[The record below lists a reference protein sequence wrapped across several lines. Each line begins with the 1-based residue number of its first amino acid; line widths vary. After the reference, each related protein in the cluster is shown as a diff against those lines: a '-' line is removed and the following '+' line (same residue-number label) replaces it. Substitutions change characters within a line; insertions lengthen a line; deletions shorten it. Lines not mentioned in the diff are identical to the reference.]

1 MNTQGGITL
10 PKIWKNIYKFGVKIG
25 EKLLGGVSQDEALAA
40 LGEPTVTK
48 GMPEI
53 LRKAAAET
61 CVLLKNDG
69 VLPYTKDSIVSVFGR
84 NQIDWFFTG
93 YGSGGD
99 VKIPYG
105 RNLIDGL
112 KECEIKYNAELADIY
127 SKWSAENP
135 IDHGV
140 WGMWPRF
147 YPDMTLTAD
156 IVKNAA
162 EKGSDA
168 IFIIGRS
175 SGEDRENA
183 LEKGGYYITD
193 EEKANLSL
201 ITEYFDKVTVILNI
215 GSVIDMSVFE
225 NFGDKIGAIL
235 IAWQGGMESGTGIAD
250 ILCGNVTP
258 CGKLPDTIAKDYA
271 KAKAFGNFGKKTYN
285 EYAEDIYVGYRG
297 FETDDPTNVV
307 YPFGYGLSYTTF
319 DIEYDD
325 AKVLEDSVEFSVT
338 VTNTGAVCGKESVQI
353 FLSKPKGVLGN
364 PDKELVGF
372 AKTKNLKPNEKQTL
386 NIAVPKYYF
395 TSYDDSGVTGLPYS
409 YVLQEGEY
417 KIYIGTNVRDTKKV
431 WSRYEEKTVC
441 YEKLKQVSAATTDF
455 DRKKVLDSGV
465 TFEKAPKRT
474 YDLKK
479 IILKNLPQPIPMT
492 GDKGLKL
499 SDVKSGKCTLDE
511 FTAQLDLNELEAISR
526 GAYKMDSPLGTKGN
540 AGAMGGVT
548 ESLREKGVPP
558 VITTDGPSGIRLLHY
573 CSLIPIGTA
582 FASSFDTALIEEVY
596 GVLSGE
602 MKEKGSDILLAPG
615 MNIHRNPLCGRNF
628 EYYSEDPVLTGKMG
642 AAAVR
647 GIQKNGGSATPKHFA
662 CNNQETNRTYN
673 DSRLSER
680 ALREIYLRGFEIC
693 VKEGKPNCIM
703 TSYNKINGV
712 WGHYN
717 YELCQRVLRDEWGF
731 EGTVMTDWWMR
742 KSKSPEFPKM
752 RDNAYRVRSSVDVLM
767 PGGDRVGKEK
777 PDGTL
782 LKTLG
787 KPEGITTGEMQRTA
801 KRVLRLAMKYIN

>member
-1 MNTQGGITL
+1 M
-10 PKIWKNIYKFGVKIG
+10 PKIWEKIYTFGAKIG
-25 EKLLGGVSQDEALAA
+25 EKLISGVSQEEAQKA

-69 VLPYTKDSIVSVFGR
+69 ILPYSEDRTVSVFGR

-105 RNLIDGL
+105 KNLIDGL
-112 KECEIKYNAELADIY
+112 KECEIKYNTELADIY
-127 SKWSAENP
+127 SKWSAENT

-147 YPDMTLTAD
+147 YPDMVLTAD

-162 EKGSDA
+162 EKSSDA

-175 SGEDRENA
+175 SGEDRENV
-183 LEKGGYYITD
+183 LEKGSYYITD
-193 EEKANLSL
+193 EEKTNLSL
-201 ITEYFDKVTVILNI
+201 ITEYFDKVTVLLNI

-225 NFGDKIGAIL
+225 EMGDKIGAIL
-235 IAWQGGMESGTGIAD
+235 IVWQGGMESGTGVAD

-258 CGKLPDTIAKDYA
+258 CGKLPDTIAKDYT
-271 KAKAFGNFGKKTYN
+271 KAKAFSNFGKKAYN
-285 EYAEDIYVGYRG
+285 EYSEDIYVGYRG
-297 FETDDPTNVV
+297 FETDDPKNVV

-325 AKVLEDSVEFSVT
+325 AKVSETEVEFAVT
-338 VTNTGAVCGKESVQI
+338 VTNTGDACGKESVQVY
-353 FLSKPKGVLGN
+353 LSKPKGVLGN

-372 AKTKNLKPNEKQTL
+372 AKTKSLNPNEKQTL
-386 NIAVPKYYF
+386 KISVPKYYF
-395 TSYDDSGVTGLPYS
+395 TSYDDSGITGFPYS

-417 KIYIGTNVRDTKKV
+417 KVYIGTNVRDNKKV

-465 TFEKAPKRT
+465 SFEKAPKRN

-479 IILKNLPQPIPMT
+479 IILENLPQPIPMT

-511 FTAQLDLNELEAISR
+511 FTAQLSLTELEAISR
-526 GAYKMDSPLGTKGN
+526 GAYKMDSPLGARGN

-548 ESLREKGVPP
+548 ESLREKGVPA
-558 VITTDGPSGIRLLHY
+558 VITTDGPSGIRLLYY

-582 FASSFDTALIEEVY
+582 FASSFDTELIEEVY
-596 GVLSGE
+596 CVLSGE

-647 GIQKNGGSATPKHFA
+647 GIQKSGGSATPKHFA
-662 CNNQETNRTYN
+662 CNNQETNRTHN
-673 DSRLSER
+673 DSRVSER

-717 YELCQRVLRDEWGF
+717 YELCERILRDEWGF
-731 EGTVMTDWWMR
+731 DGTVMTDWWMR

-752 RDNAYRVRSSVDVLM
+752 CDNAYRVRSSVDVLM
-767 PGGDRVGKEK
+767 PGGERVGKEK

-787 KPEGITTGEMQRTA
+787 KAEGITTGEMQRTA
-801 KRVLRLAMKYIN
+801 KRVLTLAMKYI

>member
-1 MNTQGGITL
+1 MKTEVIFL
-10 PKIWKNIYKFGVKIG
+10 PKIWEKIYTFGAKIG
-25 EKLLGGVSQDEALAA
+25 EKLTNGVSQEEALDV

-53 LRKAAAET
+53 LRRAAAET

-69 VLPYTKDSIVSVFGR
+69 ILPYSGDSTVSVFGR

-105 RNLIDGL
+105 KNLIDGL
-112 KECEIKYNAELADIY
+112 KECGIKYNTQLSDIY
-127 SKWSAENP
+127 SKWSAENT

-147 YPDMTLTAD
+147 YPDMALTD
-156 IVKNAA
+156 EIVKNAA
-162 EKGSDA
+162 EKSSDA

-175 SGEDRENA
+175 SGEDRENV
-183 LEKGGYYITD
+183 LEKGSYYITD
-193 EEKANLSL
+193 EEKQNLTL
-201 ITEYFDKVTVILNI
+201 ITQYFDRVTVLLNI
-215 GSVIDMSVFE
+215 GSVIDMTVFE
-225 NFGDKIGAIL
+225 ELDDKIGAIL
-235 IAWQGGMESGTGIAD
+235 IVWQGGMESGTGVAD
-250 ILCGNVTP
+250 VLCGNVTP
-258 CGKLPDTIAKDYA
+258 CGKLPDTIAKDYNT
-271 KAKAFGNFGKKTYN
+271 AKAFGNFGKKAYN
-285 EYAEDIYVGYRG
+285 EYEEDIYVGYRG
-297 FETDDPTNVV
+297 FEADDPTNVV
-307 YPFGYGLSYTTF
+307 YPFGFGLSYTTF
-319 DIEYDD
+319 DIQYED
-325 AKVLEDSVEFSVT
+325 AQILEDSVKFTVT
-338 VTNTGAVCGKESVQI
+338 VTNTGDRCGKESVQVY
-353 FLSKPKGVLGN
+353 LSKPKGVLGN

-372 AKTKNLKPNEKQTL
+372 AKTKNLNPDEKQTL
-386 NIAVPKYYF
+386 TIDVPKYYF
-395 TSYDDSGVTGLPYS
+395 TSYDDNGATGFPYS

-417 KIYIGTNVRDTKKV
+417 KIYIGTNIRTTQKV
-431 WSRYEEKTVC
+431 WSRFEEKTVC
-441 YEKLKQVSAATTDF
+441 FEKLKQVSAATVDF
-455 DRKKVLDSGV
+455 NRKKVLDSGV
-465 TFEKAPKRT
+465 SFEKAPKRT
-474 YDLKK
+474 YDLKR
-479 IILKNLPQPIPMT
+479 IILDSLPEPIPMT

-511 FTAQLDLNELEAISR
+511 FTAQLDLTELEAISR
-526 GAYKMDSPLGTKGN
+526 GAYKMDSPLGAKGN
-540 AGAMGGVT
+540 AGAIGGVT
-548 ESLREKGVPP
+548 ESLREKGIPAL
-558 VITTDGPSGIRLLHY
+558 ITTDGPSGIRLLYY
-573 CSLIPIGTA
+573 CSLIPVGTA

-596 GVLSGE
+596 SALSAE

-647 GIQKNGGSATPKHFA
+647 GIQKCGGSATPKHFA
-662 CNNQETNRTYN
+662 CNNQETNRTHN

-693 VKEGKPNCIM
+693 VKEGSPNCIM

-717 YELCQRVLRDEWGF
+717 YELCQRVLREEWGF
-731 EGTVMTDWWMR
+731 DGMVMTDWWMR
-742 KSKSPEFPKM
+742 KAKSPEFPKM

-767 PGGDRVGKEK
+767 PGGDRLGKEE

-787 KPEGITTGEMQRTA
+787 KSEGITTGEMQRTA
-801 KRVLRLAMKYIN
+801 KRVLELCLKYI

>member
-1 MNTQGGITL
+1 MS
-10 PKIWKNIYKFGVKIG
+10 KIWDKIYTFGAKIG
-25 EKLLGGVSQDEALAA
+25 EKLINDVSQEEALEVF
-40 LGEPTVTK
+40 GEPTVTE

-53 LRKAAAET
+53 LRRAAAET

-69 VLPYTKDSIVSVFGR
+69 VLPYSGDSIVSVFGR

-105 RNLIDGL
+105 KNLIDGL
-112 KECEIKYNAELADIY
+112 KECEIKYNTELADTY
-127 SKWSAENP
+127 AKWSAENT

-147 YPDMTLTAD
+147 YPDMALTPE
-156 IVKNAA
+156 IVKAAA
-162 EKGSDA
+162 EKSSDA

-175 SGEDRENA
+175 SGEDRENV
-183 LEKGGYYITD
+183 LEKGSYYITD
-193 EEKANLSL
+193 EEKQNLTL
-201 ITEYFDKVTVILNI
+201 ITEYFDKVTVLLNI

-225 NFGDKIGAIL
+225 EMDDKIGAIL
-235 IAWQGGMESGTGIAD
+235 IVWQGGMESGTGVAD

-258 CGKLPDTIAKDYA
+258 CGKLPDTIAKDYNT
-271 KAKAFGNFGKKTYN
+271 AKAFSNFGKKAYN
-285 EYAEDIYVGYRG
+285 EYTEDIYVGYRG

-307 YPFGYGLSYTTF
+307 YPFGFGLSYTKF
-319 DIEYDD
+319 KIEYED
-325 AKVLEDSVEFSVT
+325 AEILEDSVKFTVS
-338 VTNTGAVCGKESVQI
+338 VTNTGNVCGKESVQVY
-353 FLSKPKGVLGN
+353 LSKPKGVLGN

-372 AKTKNLKPNEKQTL
+372 AKTKTLNPDEKQTL
-386 NIAVPKYYF
+386 TIDVPKYYF
-395 TSYDDSGVTGLPYS
+395 TSYDDNGATGFPYS
-409 YVLQEGEY
+409 YVLQAGKY
-417 KIYIGTNVRDTKKV
+417 NIYIGTNVRDTQKV
-431 WSRYEEKTVC
+431 WSRFEEKTVC
-441 YEKLKQVSAATTDF
+441 FEKLRQVSAATVDF
-455 DRKKVLDSGV
+455 NRKKILDSGV
-465 TFEKAPKRT
+465 SYEKAPKRT

-479 IILKNLPQPIPMT
+479 IILDSLPQPIPMT
-492 GDKGLKL
+492 GDRGLKL

-511 FTAQLDLNELEAISR
+511 FTAQLDLTELEAISR
-526 GAYKMDSPLGTKGN
+526 GAYKMDCPLGAKGN

-582 FASSFDTALIEEVY
+582 FASSFDTELVEEVY
-596 GVLSGE
+596 AALSAE

-647 GIQKNGGSATPKHFA
+647 GIQKCGGSATPKHFA
-662 CNNQETNRTYN
+662 CNNQETNRTHN
-673 DSRLSER
+673 DSRVSER
-680 ALREIYLRGFEIC
+680 ALREIYLKGFEIC

-712 WGHYN
+712 WCHYN
-717 YELCQRVLRDEWGF
+717 YELCERILREEWGF
-731 EGTVMTDWWMR
+731 DGTVMTDWWMR
-742 KSKSPEFPKM
+742 KSKSPEFPQM

-767 PGGDRVGKEK
+767 PGGDRLGKEE

-787 KPEGITTGEMQRTA
+787 RSEGITTGEMQRTA
-801 KRVLRLAMKYIN
+801 KRVLELCLKYI

>member
-1 MNTQGGITL
+1 MS
-10 PKIWKNIYKFGVKIG
+10 KIWEKIYTFGAKIG
-25 EKLLGGVSQDEALAA
+25 EKLTNDVSQEEALEV
-40 LGEPTVTK
+40 LGEPTVTE

-53 LRKAAAET
+53 LRRAAAET

-69 VLPYTKDSIVSVFGR
+69 VLPYSENSVVSVFGR

-105 RNLIDGL
+105 KNLIDGL
-112 KECEIKYNAELADIY
+112 KDCGIKFNTELADIY
-127 SKWSAENP
+127 AKWSAENT

-147 YPDMTLTAD
+147 YPDMALTPE
-156 IVKNAA
+156 IVKTAA
-162 EKGSDA
+162 EKSSDA

-175 SGEDRENA
+175 SGEDRENV
-183 LEKGGYYITD
+183 LEKGSYYITD
-193 EEKANLSL
+193 EEKANLAL
-201 ITEYFDKVTVILNI
+201 ITEYFDKVTVLLNI

-225 NFGDKIGAIL
+225 EMDDKIGAIL
-235 IAWQGGMESGTGIAD
+235 IVWQGGMESGTGVAD

-258 CGKLPDTIAKDYA
+258 CGKLPDTIAKDYNT
-271 KAKAFGNFGKKTYN
+271 AKAFGNFGKKAYN
-285 EYAEDIYVGYRG
+285 EYIEDIYVGYRG

-307 YPFGYGLSYTTF
+307 YPFGYGLSYTKF
-319 DIEYDD
+319 KIEYED
-325 AKVLEDSVEFSVT
+325 AEILEDSVKFTVS
-338 VTNTGAVCGKESVQI
+338 VTNTGKVCGKESVQVY
-353 FLSKPKGVLGN
+353 LSKPKGVLGN

-372 AKTKNLKPNEKQTL
+372 AKTKNLNPDENQTL
-386 NIAVPKYYF
+386 TIDVPKYYF
-395 TSYDDSGVTGLPYS
+395 TSYDDNGATGFPYS
-409 YVLQEGEY
+409 YVLQAGKY
-417 KIYIGTNVRDTKKV
+417 NIYIGKNVRDTQKV
-431 WSRYEEKTVC
+431 WSRFEEKTVC
-441 YEKLKQVSAATTDF
+441 FEKLRQVSAATVDF
-455 DRKKVLDSGV
+455 NRKKILDSGV
-465 TFEKAPKRT
+465 SYEKAPKRT

-479 IILKNLPQPIPMT
+479 IILDSLPQPIPMT
-492 GDKGLKL
+492 GDRGLKL
-499 SDVKSGKCTLDE
+499 ADVKSGKCTLDE
-511 FTAQLDLNELEAISR
+511 FTAQLDLTELEAISR
-526 GAYKMDSPLGTKGN
+526 GAYKMDCPLGAKGN

-558 VITTDGPSGIRLLHY
+558 VITTDGPSGIRLLYY

-582 FASSFDTALIEEVY
+582 FASSFDTELVEKVYAAL
-596 GVLSGE
+596 SAE

-647 GIQKNGGSATPKHFA
+647 GIQKCGGSATPKHFA
-662 CNNQETNRTYN
+662 CNNQETNRTHN
-673 DSRLSER
+673 DSRVSER
-680 ALREIYLRGFEIC
+680 ALREIYLKGFEIC

-712 WGHYN
+712 WCHYN
-717 YELCQRVLRDEWGF
+717 YELCERILREEWGF
-731 EGTVMTDWWMR
+731 DGTVMTDWWMR

-767 PGGDRVGKEK
+767 PGGDRLGKEE

-787 KPEGITTGEMQRTA
+787 RSEGITTGEMQRTA
-801 KRVLRLAMKYIN
+801 KRVLELCLKYI

>member
-1 MNTQGGITL
+1 MSKL
-10 PKIWKNIYKFGVKIG
+10 WEKVYKMGVKIG
-25 EKLLGGVSQDEALAA
+25 EKFTNSVSQNEALKA
-40 LGEPTVTK
+40 LGEPTVTE

-61 CVLLKNDG
+61 CVLLKNNA
-69 VLPYTKDSIVSVFGR
+69 VLPYSEDTVVSVFGR

-99 VKIPYG
+99 VKKPYG
-105 RNLIDGL
+105 KNLIDGL
-112 KECEIKYNAELADIY
+112 LDCNIKINEELAEIY
-127 SKWSAENP
+127 KKYSAENI

-147 YPDMTLTAD
+147 YPDMALTEE
-156 IVKNAA
+156 IVKTAA
-162 EKGSDA
+162 EKSSDA

-175 SGEDRENA
+175 SGEDRENV
-183 LEKGGYYITD
+183 LEKGSYYITD
-193 EEKANLSL
+193 EEKANLTL
-201 ITEYFDKVTVILNI
+201 ITKYFDKVTVLLNI
-215 GSVIDMSVFE
+215 GSVIDMSWE
-225 NFGDKIGAIL
+225 EEFGDKIGAIL
-235 IAWQGGMESGTGIAD
+235 IVWQGGMESGTGVAD
-250 ILCGNVTP
+250 VLCGNTTP
-258 CGKLPDTIAKDYA
+258 CGKLPDTIVKNYDDAYS
-271 KAKAFGNFGKKTYN
+271 NFGKKAYN
-285 EYAEDIYVGYRG
+285 EYFEDIYIGYRG
-297 FETDDPTNVV
+297 FESFKQDVV
-307 YPFGYGLSYTTF
+307 LYPFGYGLSYTTF
-319 DIEYDD
+319 DIKYEN
-325 AKVLEDSVEFSVT
+325 AEVLEDSVKFNIT
-338 VTNTGAVCGKESVQI
+338 VLNTGDTKGKEIVMA
-353 FLSKPKGVLGN
+353 FVSKPAGVLGN
-364 PDKELVGF
+364 PRKELVAF
-372 AKTKNLKPNEKQTL
+372 SKTKELQPNESETL
-386 NIAVPKYYF
+386 TLDVPKYFF
-395 TSYDDSGVTGLPYS
+395 TSYDDNGATGYAYS

-417 KIYIGTNVRDTKKV
+417 SIHIGDNVRNTEKA
-431 WSRYEEKTVC
+431 WSYYQEKTEC
-441 YEKLKQVSAATTDF
+441 FRKLKQVSAATEDF
-455 DRKKVLDSGV
+455 DKIKYCDGV
-465 TFEKAPKRT
+465 VTTEKAPKRT

-479 IILKNLPQPIPMT
+479 IILENLPDPVLMT

-499 SDVKSGKCTLDE
+499 PDVKSGKCTMDE
-511 FTAQLDLNELEAISR
+511 FVAQLDLTELEAISR
-526 GAYKMDSPLGTKGN
+526 GGYKMDYPLGAKGN
-540 AGAMGGVT
+540 AGAIGGIT

-558 VITTDGPSGIRLLHY
+558 VITTDGPSGIRLLFY

-582 FASSFDTALIEEVY
+582 FASAFDETLIEEVY
-596 GVLSGE
+596 SAISNE

-647 GIQKNGGSATPKHFA
+647 GIQKCGGSATPKHFA
-662 CNNQETNRTYN
+662 CNNQEYNRTHN

-680 ALREIYLRGFEIC
+680 ALREIYLKGFEIC
-693 VKEGKPNCIM
+693 VKEGNPNCIM

-717 YELCQRVLRDEWGF
+717 YELCQRILRDEWGF
-731 EGTVMTDWWMR
+731 NGMVMTDWWMR

-752 RDNAYRVRSSVDVLM
+752 CDNAYRVRSSVDVLM

-801 KRVLRLAMKYIN
+801 KRVLRMCIRYIKE